1 MATMVTMVTMGGDL
15 KWLLYPGMT
24 FRNVLL
30 VLEPLNQCKQAGGF
44 CPDPFKVATIG
55 FDEVYEVY
63 ELYWIYGLIYFRL
76 DH

>member
-15 KWLLYPGMT
+15 EWLLYPGMT

-44 CPDPFKVATIG
+44 CPDPF
-55 FDEVYEVY
+55 
-63 ELYWIYGLIYFRL
+63 
-76 DH
+76 